1 MSKTTIPTAGLADDA
16 VDLTSKVTGTL
27 PIANGGTAI
36 TSNLRLVTDNHY
48 TLVDVKDYHETDA
61 YTTTSS
67 TNQFTCTD
75 QSLNFTTT
83 AQTNGAD
90 LILIHGSLSAN
101 SDANDNGFGIFM
113 VHSTS
118 SDFSSGTATTL
129 QTGRYGE
136 ALMTGE
142 YTNTTGFAKLTGL
155 TANTTYY
162 VRMFAMIQRPSSG
175 TVTINQ
181 DGYATS
187 GSVRHGV
194 VVQQYMKN

>member
-1 MSKTTIPTAGLADDA
+1 MSKTTIPTGGIADDA
-16 VDLTSKVTGTL
+16 INLTSKVTGTL
-27 PIANGGTAI
+27 PVANGGTAI
-36 TSNLRLVTDNHY
+36 TSDLRLVTDNHY
-48 TLVDVKDYHETDA
+48 TLVDVKDYTETDA

-101 SDANDNGFGIFM
+101 SDADDNGFGIFM
-113 VHSTS
+113 VHSTA
-118 SDFSSGTATTL
+118 SDFGSGTATTL

-136 ALMTGE
+136 ALMNGE
-142 YTNTTGFAKLTGL
+142 YTNTTGFAKLTSL

-162 VRMFAMIQRPSSG
+162 VRMFAMIQRPSGG
-175 TVTINQ
+175 TITLNQ

-187 GSVRHGV
+187 ASVRHGV

>member
-48 TLVDVKDYHETDA
+48 TLVDVKDYHETDT

-75 QSLNFTTT
+75 QSLTFTTT

-155 TANTTYY
+155 SNSTQYY

-175 TVTINQ
+175 TITLNV

-187 GSVRHGV
+187 ASVRHGV
-194 VVQQYMKN
+194 IIHQYMKN

>member
-1 MSKTTIPTAGLADDA
+1 MALSKIDVANM
-16 VDLTSKVTGTL
+16 VTGAV
-27 PIANGGTAI
+27 PVANGGTAL
-36 TSNLRLVTDNHY
+36 TSGFINGNAANY
-48 TLVDVKDYHETDA
+48 TLVDVKSYTETDQ

-90 LILIHGSLSAN
+90 LILIHGSLNAHSNA
-101 SDANDNGFGIFM
+101 DNNGYGLFM

-118 SDFSSGTATTL
+118 SDFSSGTSTTL

-136 ALMTGE
+136 QLMNNE
-142 YTNTTGFAKLTGL
+142 YRNTTGLANLTGL

-162 VRMFAMIQRPSSG
+162 IRMFAMIQRPSSG
-175 TVTINQ
+175 TITLNV

-187 GSVRHGV
+187 ASVRHGV
-194 VVQQYMKN
+194 IVQQFEKNPS

>member
-48 TLVDVKDYHETDA
+48 TLVDVKDYHETDT

-75 QSLNFTTT
+75 QSLTFTTT

-136 ALMTGE
+136 QLMNNE
-142 YTNTTGFAKLTGL
+142 YRNTTGMADLTGL

-175 TVTINQ
+175 TITLNQ

>member
-1 MSKTTIPTAGLADDA
+1 MAQTLLNLAQG
-16 VDLTSKVTGTL
+16 VTGTL
-27 PIANGGTAI
+27 PTGNYVDNGVP
-36 TSNLRLVTDNHY
+36 SNHY
-48 TLVDVKDYHETDA
+48 TLVDVKDYTETDG

-90 LILIHGSLSAN
+90 LILIHGSLSAQSN
-101 SDANDNGFGIFM
+101 ADNNGYGLFL

-136 ALMTGE
+136 NLMNND
-142 YTNTTGFAKLTGL
+142 YKNTTGFAKLTSL

-175 TVTINQ
+175 TISLNV

-194 VVQQYMKN
+194 VVQQFMKNSS

>member
-1 MSKTTIPTAGLADDA
+1 MAFIK
-16 VDLTSKVTGTL
+16 
-27 PIANGGTAI
+27 GGTEII
-36 TSNLRLVTDNHY
+36 TLTDNHY
-48 TLVDVKDYHETDA
+48 TLVDIKSYTETDA

-90 LILIHGSLSAN
+90 LITIEGSLSAN
-101 SDANDNGFGIFM
+101 SNADDNGFGILM
-113 VHSTS
+113 VHSTN
-118 SDFSSGTATTL
+118 SDLSSGTTSS

-136 ALMTGE
+136 ALMNGE
-142 YTNTTGFAKLTGL
+142 YTNTGSCTTITGL

-162 VRMFAMIQRPSSG
+162 VRMFAMIQRPSGG
-175 TVTINQ
+175 TITLNQ

-187 GSVRHGV
+187 ADVRHGV
-194 VVQQYMKN
+194 VVHQYMKN